1 MLDQK
6 DLRNLI
12 SLSNSFINSNMLI
25 TPSKINQR
33 AAALPYKSIPLSK
46 IPPGAET
53 PVKELLRMVVREEE
67 KASPGKFWKPN
78 WAFRKAPPNGGVKH
92 KLHSTVLDGS
102 LSSKECGVSSP
113 ELSSIGAED
122 NLTLLHGNNYGTNHQ
137 NIIGQKK
144 KVLSVVGSSRPHES
158 PAKVFERLKRQMEER
173 AQGVHSTPGKAE
185 QQGPRWTPRKQ
196 GGPQESPG
204 KPGVCHTPGKVGRP
218 GLHQPPAT
226 TVDIR
231 RYPKDMLQTTVLR
244 SLPHCNRNGTGA
256 CRDNEDN
263 GIFAVPTVPAK
274 KPAYPTTVGQPRESP
289 AKIFARMKQ
298 KAEIKLQQLQKQQQQ
313 KQQQQQ
319 QLQAATDPV
328 SSTVD
333 IRPEGYSLQGPG
345 IAAVPMSGDEGD
357 DEISQDTVQSPAETT
372 ESDATHTTLTPPV
385 GLGLGKSKPDSAA
398 LDLKRL
404 PHLKLPP
411 NQEWRDILLESP
423 RISIPRKQITI
434 PQPRNEPESEKTGSQ
449 PKDSDTSAGQI
460 HLHQWFIKKLNK
472 KDVCV
477 EGRRQDLNGQYWHS
491 NVIAERLKSNTLKTI
506 TGSVYVL
513 HGKMNMNATSTVF
526 ARSFLK
532 KFQFGFP
539 EKWKDYLQNYLEEL
553 KGAQPEQTSEQDHKP
568 TCTEPASEA
577 EPVKNKK
584 QAKVTYPTRPSDK
597 LQQTSKRTQLLNNFQ
612 VTRSGRHVLPPME
625 YWRGQRCIIDTD
637 LNVTVDEG
645 RTNYLEESMR
655 YIAKRD
661 DKRKHTTRHKAK
673 TDVEATRNE
682 KKDPPKSKRTAVP
695 ETDESSEIDEDNE
708 GKIGYASS
716 FKPYSVILTPIRTAS
731 QLKDR
736 CLNLNLRYANTS
748 KPDSAATG
756 KTLSRHQVDK
766 QSDSQTDV
774 SFTAVEPGS
783 SSDDDEQVIQRKT
796 KHRLRAGGRGAA
808 ERGKPP
814 QKNTAA
820 SHTATGPA
828 SLFKSPT
835 PTTSKLKDTDSKKQ
849 IKKATRSESEMSDSG
864 TERTLRSM
872 SKNRQEMIT
881 TPAPQT
887 SRGSKDLGSQIRKN
901 IPKKSQNVVQDS
913 DAEIPRDFV
922 SSMSAPHSR
931 RQSKDIE
938 CLVQLKRNSRKT
950 LQESET
956 EMSASGTERNSRAL
970 KNNPTQLIR
979 KKVLQDSQSEM
990 SDSGTE
996 RALQLRSA
1004 SRNSRHSNNIHSL
1017 MQLKKAKQISK
1028 VVQESES
1035 ESDMNDFVPHRAVSS
1050 KFAPLSR
1057 KKSKRNTKSS
1067 QELETEM
1074 SDSDTEAS
1082 SQTKSS
1088 SRNHRGPKDS
1098 DRPVRL
1104 VRTNNNSKVLP
1115 EAESVNSRLDR
1126 AVRSTSASLRSRDP
1140 PCTKRTQNVLQGS
1153 EVSESSQGEDAAA
1166 AAGSMSAPRS
1176 SKSVTDAELKSKKQ
1190 SDGKP
1195 KSREQSCEKGN
1206 RNRAAG
1212 LRKGQH
1218 GATEGKSSLPVEARD
1233 KRWGGDDEDQF
1244 SAGAWTKKELEKLHN
1259 SVAALPKHRSGFWL
1273 DVSMAVGTRSAEE
1286 CQRKYT
1292 EEHQPNKK
1300 KANSKK
1306 KDTGSKKEDS
1316 GKDPVKITARV
1327 GTLKR
1332 KKQLRLFLDQL
1343 PKDDH
1348 DDVFSASPLQSKRV
1362 KLPSLCGG
1370 QEDDVFQLTEVNPQT
1385 PSSARFPLVKTPQCL
1400 HISPGMLGSVNRNDN
1415 DRYVFNLQKQEKRGK
1430 LKTWANVRM
1439 QAGSNN
1445 FATPS
1450 RRRETML
1457 SAEDENERSFVG
1469 KLLSKEDPKLSDESE
1484 DDYYFLLE
1492 D

>member
-78 WAFRKAPPNGGVKH
+78 WAFRKAPLNGGVKH

-102 LSSKECGVSSP
+102 LSSKDCDVSSP

-122 NLTLLHGNNYGTNHQ
+122 NLTLLHGNNYSTNHQ

-244 SLPHCNRNGTGA
+244 SLPHCNSNGTGA

-313 KQQQQQ
+313 KQQ

-385 GLGLGKSKPDSAA
+385 GLGLGKPDSAA
-398 LDLKRL
+398 LDLNRL

-568 TCTEPASEA
+568 TCIEPASEA

-597 LQQTSKRTQLLNNFQ
+597 SVQQTSKRTQLLNNFQ

-645 RTNYLEESMR
+645 RTNYLEESML

-673 TDVEATRNE
+673 TDV
-682 KKDPPKSKRTAVP
+682 
-695 ETDESSEIDEDNE
+695 
-708 GKIGYASS
+708 
-716 FKPYSVILTPIRTAS
+716 
-731 QLKDR
+731 
-736 CLNLNLRYANTS
+736 
-748 KPDSAATG
+748 
-756 KTLSRHQVDK
+756 
-766 QSDSQTDV
+766 
-774 SFTAVEPGS
+774 AVEPGS

-922 SSMSAPHSR
+922 SSVSAPHSR

-1004 SRNSRHSNNIHSL
+1004 SRNSRHSNNIHSI

-1035 ESDMNDFVPHRAVSS
+1035 ESDMNDFVPRRAVSS

-1115 EAESVNSRLDR
+1115 ESESVNSRLDR